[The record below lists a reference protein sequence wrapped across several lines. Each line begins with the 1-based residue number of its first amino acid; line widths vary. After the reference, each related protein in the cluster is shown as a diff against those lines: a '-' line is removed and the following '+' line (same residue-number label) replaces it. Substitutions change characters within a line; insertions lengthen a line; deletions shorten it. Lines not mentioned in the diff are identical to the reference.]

1 LRTKELIVV
10 STVSNRAMR
19 IRVGSGFR
27 SARNRHQNNR
37 KETPMTPNRRR
48 WMEPRVL
55 GAIFVAALAL
65 WAFVEIADE
74 MLEGETHAVDTAILT
89 WFRSAADLSDPIG
102 PRWLEEAM
110 RDITALGGTSVL
122 VLIVLAAVGLLLLRR
137 AWGDAMF
144 VLVATIGGTLV
155 STLLKNSFDRPR
167 PDLVPHGAYVYTASF
182 PSGHAMLSAV
192 VYLTLAALLVRL
204 VQGKRA
210 KAYLLAVA
218 TLLCVLIGTSRVYL
232 GVHWPSDVLA
242 GWVVGA
248 AWALGCWSVAQA
260 VKPGRPAPPEERSR
274 P

>member
-1 LRTKELIVV
+1 
-10 STVSNRAMR
+10 M
-19 IRVGSGFR
+19 
-27 SARNRHQNNR
+27 
-37 KETPMTPNRRR
+37 PPNRRR

-65 WAFVEIADE
+65 WAFMEIADE
-74 MLEGETHAVDTAILT
+74 MLEGETHAVDTAILL
-89 WFRSAADLSDPIG
+89 WFRSATDSSDPIG
-102 PRWLEEAM
+102 PIWFEEAM

-122 VLIVLAAVGLLLLRR
+122 GLLVLATVGLLLLRR
-137 AWGDAMF
+137 ARGDALF
-144 VLVATIGGTLV
+144 VLVATVGGMLV

-192 VYLTLAALLVRL
+192 VYLTLAALVVRL
-204 VQGKRA
+204 VEGKRA
-210 KAYLLAVA
+210 KVYLLSVA

-260 VKPGRPAPPEERSR
+260 ISPARPAPPAARSR